1 MNFTHV
7 LEEGGVPGV
16 LLTLYLAVLID
27 TFYPGLSQVWLGI
40 YAFLSAF
47 SVVFAVAS
55 VSDHISVLVAWDI
68 LRELD
73 ETLESGDSKRFYYQR
88 GDKKDTV
95 DKHDDSVYVNQI
107 AIFAGIIGLFTLPA
121 VFHLRLGWPPAL
133 VSIPL
138 VIAIFYFFIYQ
149 QIYNIRNTI
158 TLTEREYE

>member
-16 LLTLYLAVLID
+16 LLTLYIAVLID

-40 YAFLSAF
+40 YSFLCAF

-55 VSDHISVLVAWDI
+55 VSDHISVLIAWDI
-68 LRELD
+68 IRDLD
-73 ETLESGDSKRFYYQR
+73 KTLESEDSKRFYYQR
-88 GDKKDTV
+88 EEKKDTV

-107 AIFAGIIGLFTLPA
+107 AIFGGIIGILTLPV
-121 VFHLRLGWPPAL
+121 VFHFRLGWPFAL

-138 VIAIFYFFIYQ
+138 VVAIFYFFIYQ
-149 QIYNIRNTI
+149 QIYNI
-158 TLTEREYE
+158 